1 MDSRSLLRQHNLRP
15 RKGMGQHFLVN
26 GEVLQA
32 IAQAAHLQKDDT
44 VIEVGP
50 GLGALTTIMAP
61 QTGDMLAVE
70 LDTEMVAQ
78 LGEVLAPYPNVHVIQ
93 QDILQVNLAEELARL
108 PHAQAGAGYKVVAN
122 LPYYITTPIL
132 RYFFAQARRPSLI
145 VVTIQQEVA
154 QRMVAAPPDMNF
166 LAVLVQYYGRVE
178 IVRKVGADAFYP
190 PPKVGSAVVRI
201 TLHPDMPLDDMQTQQ
216 FFRLVSS
223 GFSQPRKQLH
233 NPLAQGT
240 GRTRVEII
248 AALNA
253 CDINEKRRAETLSIA
268 EWLHLLNVLFPK

>member
-1 MDSRSLLRQHNLRP
+1 
-15 RKGMGQHFLVN
+15 
-26 GEVLQA
+26 
-32 IAQAAHLQKDDT
+32 
-44 VIEVGP
+44 
-50 GLGALTTIMAP
+50 
-61 QTGDMLAVE
+61 
-70 LDTEMVAQ
+70 
-78 LGEVLAPYPNVHVIQ
+78 
-93 QDILQVNLAEELARL
+93 
-108 PHAQAGAGYKVVAN
+108 
-122 LPYYITTPIL
+122 
-132 RYFFAQARRPSLI
+132 
-145 VVTIQQEVA
+145 
-154 QRMVAAPPDMNF
+154 MNF

-240 GRTRVEII
+240 GRTRAEII

-253 CDINEKRRAETLSIA
+253 CGIDEKRRAETLSIA
-268 EWLHLLNVLFPK
+268 EWLHLLSVLFPK